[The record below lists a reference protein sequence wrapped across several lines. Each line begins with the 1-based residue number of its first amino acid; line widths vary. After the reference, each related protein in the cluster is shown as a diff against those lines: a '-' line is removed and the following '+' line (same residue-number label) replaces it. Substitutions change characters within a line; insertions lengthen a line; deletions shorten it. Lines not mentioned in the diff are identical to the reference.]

1 MDAFEV
7 IGVVGK
13 GSFGSVTKVR
23 RKADGKLCV
32 WKEISYGRMNERE
45 KSQLVAEVNILRELR
60 HSNIVKYYD
69 RIIDREKAK
78 IFIVMEFCEGGDLS
92 KLLKK
97 LKQEGSFLTEEKLW
111 GIFSQVADALHE
123 CHKRERKI
131 LHRDIKPGNV
141 FLDANLNVKLGDFG
155 LSKILNEG
163 SAYTYTHVGTP
174 FYMSPEQIT
183 DEGRYNEKSDIWSLG
198 CLLFEMAALCP
209 PFEAKSHTELNDR
222 IRQGRMGRLP
232 ERYSPEVR
240 RVVQWML
247 STDPNLRPSTEEV
260 LNIPQVLVRLR
271 EKKVRDMQTGTKQK
285 EAELKQKEEELK
297 SLEEELKRREAA
309 VCERE
314 NKVAEAEKALAQ
326 KQEARPDTPKT
337 PQTPYEA
344 KAIAELKPRPLG
356 EANHIRKPPP
366 RGRNW
371 SPLEKVVVVPAY
383 RNFSGGMRNPGEK
396 RSYSPKIQVDVDG
409 LRPRT
414 ALPPNT
420 PTPSQVDRFIQEY
433 RSRPKTALPNRTPRY
448 IHS

>member
-1 MDAFEV
+1 MDAYEV

-23 RKADGKLCV
+23 RKADGKFCV

-60 HSNIVKYYD
+60 HPNIVKYYD
-69 RIIDREKAK
+69 RLLDRERAK
-78 IFIVMEFCEGGDLS
+78 IFIVMEYCEGGDLS
-92 KLLKK
+92 KLLRK
-97 LKQEGSFLTEEKLW
+97 LKQDGSSLSEEMMW

-163 SAYTYTHVGTP
+163 SAFAYTHVGTP

-198 CLLFEMAALCP
+198 CLLFEMAALAP
-209 PFEAKSHTELNDR
+209 PFEAKSHPELNER

-232 ERYSPEVR
+232 DRYSPEVR

-247 STDPNLRPSTEEV
+247 STDPNQRPSTEEV

-271 EKKVRDMQTGTKQK
+271 EKKLKDMQTGTKQK

-297 SLEEELKRREAA
+297 KLEEDLKRRETA
-309 VCERE
+309 VIERE

-326 KQEARPDTPKT
+326 KQETRPDT

-344 KAIAELKPRPLG
+344 RAPVDPKPRPLG
-356 EANHIRKPPP
+356 EANIRKPPP

-371 SPLEKVVVVPAY
+371 SPSEKLAIPAY
-383 RNFSGGMRNPGEK
+383 RNYSGGMKNAAGEK
-396 RSYSPKIQVDVDG
+396 RSYSPKIQMDVDG
-409 LRPRT
+409 IRPRT
-414 ALPPNT
+414 AVVPHT
-420 PTPSQVDRFIQEY
+420 PTPSQVERFIQEY
-433 RSRPKTALPNRTPRY
+433 RSRPKTALPSRTPRY
-448 IHS
+448 TVLHS